1 MIEVNT
7 VSDWFEAQGWTPLPF
22 QKKTWEAYRK
32 GKRSGFVNAP
42 TGSGK
47 TYALWGGIVQ
57 EALNDPP
64 KKDCKLFDPA
74 SKGFGGGNSA
84 KHRTNEYPFQY
95 SLESRSSHR
104 RHPRKCPK

>member
-32 GKRSGFVNAP
+32 GKSGFVNAP

-47 TYALWGGIVQ
+47 TTTAGKLASQFKEEGKSVMLVACDTFRAAAVEQLKTWGERVGAKVVYG
-57 EALNDPP
+57 AD
-64 KKDCKLFDPA
+64 
-74 SKGFGGGNSA
+74 GGDSGDLDD
-84 KHRTNEYPFQY
+84 Y
-95 SLESRSSHR
+95 
-104 RHPRKCPK
+104 